1 MKNLANC
8 TPKEFLTQTN
18 KIRKAVA
25 KWLKLTDIL
34 NLREEAP
41 KFEPLPK
48 GATAEEI
55 DAHMKEYRK
64 LVSEAT
70 SRSMNNILDAVM
82 DKHPDETIEL
92 LALVCFVEPK
102 DVNNHTITEYLQTI
116 NELVSNDVVIDFFT
130 SLVRLVRSNTSNR

>member
-8 TPKEFLTQTN
+8 SPKEFLTQTN

-64 LVSEAT
+64 LVSEST

-102 DVNNHTITEYLQTI
+102 DVNNHTVTEYLQTI

-130 SLVRLVRSNTSNR
+130 SLARLVRNNTSKQ

>member
-25 KWLKLTDIL
+25 KWLTLTDIL

-41 KFEPLPK
+41 KFEPLPNK
-48 GATAEEI
+48 ATPEEI
-55 DAHMKEYRK
+55 DAHLKEYK
-64 LVSEAT
+64 AAVAES
-70 SRSMNNILDAVM
+70 SRRSLNNILDAVM
-82 DKHPDETIEL
+82 DKHPDETLEL

-102 DVNNHTITEYLQTI
+102 DVNNYTITEYIQTI
-116 NELVSNDVVIDFFT
+116 NELVSNDTVIDFFT
-130 SLVRLVRSNTSNR
+130 SLARLAKNNISGQ